1 LGDKYSRA
9 MKAAYLDEQ
18 GQEQFMIMGCFGIG
32 VGRTVAASIE
42 QNHDKDGIVWP
53 LALAPFQVIITP
65 VEWNPGTETTQWAQ
79 DIYEELKQAGIE
91 VLLDD
96 RPERPGIKFKD
107 ADLIGIPLRITIGP
121 KGLAEG
127 KVEVR
132 KRRTGQVHKVDKGQA
147 AKIIK
152 EMVLEALKA

>member
-1 LGDKYSRA
+1 
-9 MKAAYLDEQ
+9 M
-18 GQEQFMIMGCFGIG
+18 
-32 VGRTVAASIE
+32 
-42 QNHDKDGIVWP
+42 
-53 LALAPFQVIITP
+53 ALAPFEVIITP
-65 VEWNPGTETTQWAQ
+65 VEWSPGTETTQWAQ
-79 DIYEELKQAGIE
+79 ELYGELKQAGVD

-132 KRRTGQVHKVDKGQA
+132 ERRTGQVQKVEKGQVVRVIK
-147 AKIIK
+147 KI
-152 EMVLEALKA
+152 VSEALKA